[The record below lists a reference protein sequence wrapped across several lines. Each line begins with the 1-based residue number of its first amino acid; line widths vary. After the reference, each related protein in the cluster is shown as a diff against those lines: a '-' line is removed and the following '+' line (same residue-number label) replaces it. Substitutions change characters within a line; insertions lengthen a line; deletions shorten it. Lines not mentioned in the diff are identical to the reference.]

1 MVIVGKQI
9 EMSGFVTLQRFVQ
22 GRTLSDIENILGF
35 RKGKFAKGVTV
46 SAALELPEIDGFEL
60 AGYSQVAGHRTEE
73 EYGKIN
79 EPSGE
84 DELDAYEKQKR
95 LAMGQWSLYGTSR
108 LIKFSAD
115 IGHVGHPNAAI
126 DRALNDY
133 QYPPGRGV
141 PQWNILR
148 EKALSFKVI
157 ARLEGYP
164 DERFEPDQGYRKLF

>member
-1 MVIVGKQI
+1 MVFVGKQI

-22 GRTLSDIENILGF
+22 GRTLSEIENILGF
-35 RKGKFAKGVTV
+35 RKGKFAKGVMV

-73 EYGKIN
+73 EYGNIN
-79 EPSGE
+79 SPADQSEA
-84 DELDAYEKQKR
+84 DAYAKEKQ
-95 LAMGQWSLYGTSR
+95 LAMATWSLYGTSR

-115 IGHVGHPNAAI
+115 IGHMSQPNAAI
-126 DRALNDY
+126 TRTLNDY

-148 EKALSFKVI
+148 EKAVPFKVI

-164 DERFEPDQGYRKLF
+164 DERF